1 MKDILKFCLAMI
13 FITFLVGCEP
23 GSNAKSIDQL
33 NEIKSET
40 LSSKFKYLDSIKD
53 VGSQIASLNSSLD
66 YSRSEINGLTKQKDS
81 IKNLVNQI
89 ESALT
94 KLKSDKLDPGVSG
107 VNAKLNELKG
117 KKENFQEQL
126 ILQNEEIALAEKK
139 IELLKEEKLVYDA
152 QKQALWDKGAAPA
165 EFKNVDSLLAEIKN
179 KSTEQKYKLKNLN
192 RSIGENNEQI
202 AIIDEQ
208 RTSLSKKIRENY
220 SAQEIFDDYSKEE
233 KDRLTK
239 RLVSID
245 EKLKSLLEEESELNN
260 ELALRSGEKKYLENK
275 QSSIIE
281 NEKTVNSNLES
292 TQEQLQI
299 NADKKKSRLNIA
311 LIVIGFAT
319 ILIVLFYIVG
329 KKRKQKRTKNSKNSK
344 K

>member
-1 MKDILKFCLAMI
+1 MKEILKFCSVMI
-13 FITFLVGCEP
+13 YITLLVGCEP
-23 GSNAKSIDQL
+23 SGNTKNINQL
-33 NEIKSET
+33 NEIKNET
-40 LSSKFKYLDSIKD
+40 VSSKFKYLDSIKG
-53 VGSQIASLNSSLD
+53 VGSQIAYLNSSLD
-66 YSRSEINGLTKQKDS
+66 YRRSEINRLIKQKDS

-117 KKENFQEQL
+117 KKENFHEQL
-126 ILQNEEIALAEKK
+126 VLQKEEIDLAEKK

-165 EFKNVDSLLAEIKN
+165 EFKNVDSLLAKIN
-179 KSTEQKYKLKNLN
+179 IKSTEQKYKLKNLN
-192 RSIGENNEQI
+192 RSISEINEQT

-208 RTSLSKKIRENY
+208 RRSLSKKIRENY

-233 KDRLTK
+233 KDRLTMQ
-239 RLVSID
+239 LVSID
-245 EKLKSLLEEESELNN
+245 EQLKNQLVEESELNN

-281 NEKTVNSNLES
+281 NEKTLNSELEI
-292 TQEQLQI
+292 TQNQLQI
-299 NADKKKSRLNIA
+299 KADEKKSRLNIA
-311 LIVIGFAT
+311 FIAIGITT
-319 ILIVLFYIVG
+319 ILLVLLYIVG
-329 KKRKQKRTKNSKNSK
+329 KKRKHNRTKNSKQ
-344 K
+344 